1 MAGEADSDL
10 AQLTPSQQEALQQ
23 YTQMTNQEVKDAVPL
38 LERSQWNVQVRLP
51 LLLSNF
57 SLLQGYPLTHHRQ
70 IAITKFF
77 DGEGPDP
84 VAEAQAQVNIPRTAG
99 RHENLQES
107 FYATPA
113 RAPRGQ
119 RTEPAPRVVPLP
131 AYQPPWILGLFFMP
145 FQIGLKLFSTMFR
158 PIYYILSF
166 LPRTLQPRAVSNTI
180 SRGLRNTTGRKMLLP
195 RDSAA
200 RFRREFEEE
209 YGSNALP
216 WFEGGFAQAQDLAKK
231 ELKFLLVVLMS
242 PEHDD
247 TTSFARDVLLNPD
260 VVSYLTDPSN
270 NIIIWGGNVL
280 DSEAY
285 TVSNEYKCTK
295 FPFSVLISLTP
306 KEGSTRMGIIKRL
319 VGPLPA
325 STYLAGLRAAVAK
338 YAPDLDGVRAERV
351 ANQTARSLRSEQD
364 SAYERSLARD
374 RERARQKRE
383 AERAAADA
391 EKRALARAEA
401 AEARDRARQ
410 LWKRWRA
417 STIAPEPPAAGGDK
431 DVVRLAVKMPEATG
445 AGRVIRRFAG
455 STTVEEL
462 YAFVECYD
470 LLQKPGD
477 DSELD
482 EKMNGGP
489 QGYEHVYK
497 FRLASLMP
505 REVFEPSTEK
515 TLRET
520 IGKTGNLIV
529 EDVIEEDEDEAEA
542 EA

>member
-1 MAGEADSDL
+1 MERPSETSRPLAPKSPPRKHADG
-10 AQLTPSQQEALQQ
+10 PP
-23 YTQMTNQEVKDAVPL
+23 K
-38 LERSQWNVQVRLP
+38 
-51 LLLSNF
+51 
-57 SLLQGYPLTHHRQ
+57 

-84 VAEAQAQVNIPRTAG
+84 VAEAQAQADIPRAAG

-107 FYATPA
+107 FYASPSRTP
-113 RAPRGQ
+113 RSQ

-131 AYQPPWILGLFFMP
+131 AYQPPWLLSIVFMP
-145 FQIGLKLFSTMFR
+145 FQLSYKLFSTMFR
-158 PIYYILSF
+158 PIYYLLSF
-166 LPRTLQPRAVSNTI
+166 LPRSLQPRAVSNTI
-180 SRGLRNTTGRKMLLP
+180 SRGLRNTNGRKMLLP

-231 ELKFLLVVLMS
+231 EVKFLLVVLLS

-247 TTSFARDVLLNPD
+247 TAAFVHDVLLNPE
-260 VVSYLTDPSN
+260 VVAYLTDPASN
-270 NIIIWGGNVL
+270 ILLWGGNVL

-319 VGPLPA
+319 VGPMPA
-325 STYLAGLRAAVAK
+325 SVYLAGLRAAAAK
-338 YAPDLDGVRAERV
+338 YAPDLDGVRAERI
-351 ANQTARSLRSEQD
+351 AQQTARSLRTEQD

-383 AERAAADA
+383 AEREAAEA
-391 EKRALARAEA
+391 EKRALERAERV
-401 AEARDRARQ
+401 AERERQRQ

-417 STIAPEPPAAGGDK
+417 AAIAAEPPAGDK

-455 STTVEEL
+455 ATTVEEL

-470 LLQKPGD
+470 LLQRPAD
-477 DSELD
+477 ESELD
-482 EKMNGGP
+482 EKFSEGGP
-489 QGYEHVYK
+489 EGYEHVYG

-505 REVFEPSTEK
+505 REVYEPSREK
-515 TLRET
+515 TLLET

-529 EDVIEEDEDEAEA
+529 EDVVEDEEEEEELGGETAA
-542 EA
+542 AVVA

>member
-1 MAGEADSDL
+1 MERPGKR
-10 AQLTPSQQEALQQ
+10 ALS
-23 YTQMTNQEVKDAVPL
+23 L
-38 LERSQWNVQVRLP
+38 FFERLCQRQKTDCS
-51 LLLSNF
+51 
-57 SLLQGYPLTHHRQ
+57 RQ

-107 FYATPA
+107 FYAPLGRTP
-113 RAPRGQ
+113 RAH
-119 RTEPAPRVVPLP
+119 RTDPAPRVVLRPTE
-131 AYQPPWILGLFFMP
+131 AWRPPWLVGLFLMP
-145 FQIGLKLFSTMFR
+145 FQLGFKFFSVIFR

-166 LPRTLQPRAVSNTI
+166 LPRSLRPRAVSNTI
-180 SRGLRNTTGRKMLLP
+180 TRGLRNTNGRKMLLP

-247 TTSFARDVLLNPD
+247 TASFARDVLLAPEVINY
-260 VVSYLTDPSN
+260 VTDPAN
-270 NIIIWGGNVL
+270 NIIMWGGNVL

-285 TVSNEYKCTK
+285 IVSNEYNCTK

-319 VGPLPA
+319 VGPMSA
-325 STYLAGLRAAVAK
+325 TAYLAGIRTAINK
-338 YAPDLDGVRAERV
+338 YSPDLEGLRAERV
-351 ANQTARSLRSEQD
+351 AQQTARNLRTEQD
-364 SAYERSLARD
+364 SAYERSLAKD
-374 RERARQKRE
+374 RERARQRRE
-383 AERAAADA
+383 AEKAAAEAERKAQEDAERAA
-391 EKRALARAEA
+391 ERERKRQMWR
-401 AEARDRARQ
+401 
-410 LWKRWRA
+410 RWRA
-417 STIAPEPPAAGGDK
+417 TTIAPEPPASDK
-431 DVVRLAVKMPEATG
+431 DVVRLAVKMPEETG
-445 AGRVIRRFAG
+445 TGRVIRRFAG
-455 STTVEEL
+455 SSSVEEL

-470 LLQKPGD
+470 LLNKPAD
-477 DSELD
+477 ESELD
-482 EKMNGGP
+482 EKFTDGGP
-489 QGYEHVYK
+489 EGYEHVYG

-505 REVFEPSTEK
+505 REIFEPSKDK

-520 IGKTGNLIV
+520 IGKSGNLIV
-529 EDVIEEDEDEAEA
+529 EDILDEEEIDDQ
-542 EA
+542 

>member
-1 MAGEADSDL
+1 
-10 AQLTPSQQEALQQ
+10 
-23 YTQMTNQEVKDAVPL
+23 MTAC
-38 LERSQWNVQVRLP
+38 R
-51 LLLSNF
+51 
-57 SLLQGYPLTHHRQ
+57 RQ

-84 VAEAQAQVNIPRTAG
+84 VAEAQAQANAPRTAP
-99 RHENLQES
+99 RLENLQES
-107 FYATPA
+107 FYSTPGRTS
-113 RAPRGQ
+113 RAP

-131 AYQPPWILGLFFMP
+131 AYQPPWLVGLFFMP
-145 FQIGLKLFSTMFR
+145 FQLGHKLFSVLFR

-166 LPRTLQPRAVSNTI
+166 LPRSLRPRAVTNTI
-180 SRGLRNTTGRKMLLP
+180 SRGLRNTNGRKMLLP

-231 ELKFLLVVLMS
+231 ELKFLLVVLLS

-247 TTSFARDVLLNPD
+247 TASFVRDVLLHPE
-260 VVSYLTDPSN
+260 VVACLTEPAN
-270 NIIIWGGNVL
+270 NLLLWGGNVL

-319 VGPLPA
+319 VGPMPA
-325 STYLAGLRAAVAK
+325 SAYLAGLRAAIAK
-338 YAPDLDGVRAERV
+338 YAPDLDGVRAERI
-351 ANQTARSLRSEQD
+351 AQQTARSLRTEQD

-374 RERARQKRE
+374 RERARQRRE
-383 AERAAADA
+383 AEREAAEA
-391 EKRALARAEA
+391 EKRALERAERA
-401 AEARDRARQ
+401 AERERQRQ

-417 STIAPEPPAAGGDK
+417 ATIAPEPPAGEK

-455 STTVEEL
+455 ATTVEEL
-462 YAFVECYD
+462 YAFVDCYE
-470 LLQKPGD
+470 LLQRPAD
-477 DSELD
+477 ESELD
-482 EKMNGGP
+482 EKFSEGGP
-489 QGYEHVYK
+489 EGYVHVYG

-505 REVFEPSTEK
+505 REVHEPSREK
-515 TLRET
+515 TLLET
-520 IGKTGNLIV
+520 IGRTGNLIV
-529 EDVIEEDEDEAEA
+529 EDVLDEEEDEGQRREDVAA
-542 EA
+542 